1 MQNKNS
7 AKKTSLQNFQINELN
22 LHTYKMKECFAML
35 IGQFI
40 NSLYMIGQLLE
51 PALFI
56 GETTPNSQEYRFN
69 ETTLITYELCSTL

>member
-1 MQNKNS
+1 
-7 AKKTSLQNFQINELN
+7 
-22 LHTYKMKECFAML
+22 MKECFAML

>member
-1 MQNKNS
+1 
-7 AKKTSLQNFQINELN
+7 
-22 LHTYKMKECFAML
+22 MKECFAML

-56 GETTPNSQEYRFN
+56 GETTPNSQEYRFG
-69 ETTLITYELCSTL
+69 ETTPITYELCITLYRVNNRMR